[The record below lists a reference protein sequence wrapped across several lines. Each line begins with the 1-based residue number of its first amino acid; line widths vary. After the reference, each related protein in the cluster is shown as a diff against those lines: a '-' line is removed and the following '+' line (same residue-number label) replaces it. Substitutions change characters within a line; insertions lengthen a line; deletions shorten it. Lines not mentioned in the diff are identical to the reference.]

1 MSTFTVWLTIR
12 QILIDSHDSL
22 RNRSCVSAMHASVS
36 SVCMSDKCCKEPM
49 GAIYNSTLGY
59 TSDGYGLSYGT
70 YGQNRDMVP
79 IFESGAGEHHIHPS
93 IYLNRLGVRTPG
105 LGTSIRVSSAVC
117 RREDSPERLS
127 LELIQ
132 PDPRPPPRSVKLGVF

>member
-1 MSTFTVWLTIR
+1 MRLRRLFILQHASIHAWLIA
-12 QILIDSHDSL
+12 LLSV
-22 RNRSCVSAMHASVS
+22 RNRTYYFRPTGELS
-36 SVCMSDKCCKEPM
+36 
-49 GAIYNSTLGY
+49 
-59 TSDGYGLSYGT
+59 TSDFSIKIAGQNVTWTGLSYGT
-70 YGQNRDMVP
+70 YGQNPDMVP

-127 LELIQ
+127 VELIQ